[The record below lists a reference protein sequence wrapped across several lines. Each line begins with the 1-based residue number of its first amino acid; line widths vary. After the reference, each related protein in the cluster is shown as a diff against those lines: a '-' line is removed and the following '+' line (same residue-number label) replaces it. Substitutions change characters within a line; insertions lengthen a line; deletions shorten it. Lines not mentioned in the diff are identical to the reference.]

1 MLSLSRIS
9 KAHGARVLFRDLTL
23 QIRGGRRIALVG
35 GNGVGKTTL
44 LEILLGIQPPDS
56 GEVIRPAGT
65 RVGYLPQDL
74 ATEQRGTV
82 LEEALRGAEHI
93 TEIAEELHRLE
104 AAMADVGHPDHAK
117 AIDRYGEAQSRF
129 QQLGGYAI
137 EAEAHRVLAGLGFSS
152 EASGKAV
159 TELSGGWRMRL
170 ALARLLLSDPDVLV
184 LDEPTNHLDVDSVA
198 WLENHLAEWNG
209 ALLFVSHDR
218 DFIDAVATHI
228 VELADGQAVEYTG
241 GFAEFVVEREERI
254 ERVRSQAANQ
264 ARKVAQV
271 EKFVDRFRYKAT
283 KARQVQSRIKALE
296 KLEIINVTDSK
307 EIRARFAFPEPR
319 RANRVVVEAH
329 GVAAGYDG
337 QAVLAPFD
345 LAIERGRRFAIIGPN
360 GAGKTTMI
368 RTLLG
373 EIPAVAGEVA
383 LGSNV
388 DVARF
393 EQHQAEVLDHSK
405 KVHEEFRSAMPKGDT
420 RNLRTVLG
428 SFGFSGDAADRR
440 VGELSGG
447 EQTRLALAK
456 TMATPV
462 NLLVL
467 DEPTNHLD
475 LPSCDLL
482 EDALGAYPGTVLL
495 VTHDRHL
502 IRNVADGLID
512 VRDGTV
518 RVIDGVPDE
527 ILTRTAAQ
535 AAAASAGRSGG
546 AAGSATKSAKGAK
559 PAKAPRNEKGSQR
572 NAAAAP
578 AGARPATQAKGAG
591 GGSAG
596 SGSAGKAKKGA
607 ASKEQRK
614 ELNRVER
621 AWEKAEAKVAELS
634 ARLGDP
640 AIYADADKVKAL
652 VAEHEAAKDEAA
664 ELMEQWERLS
674 AAAD

>member
-1 MLSLSRIS
+1 VLSLSRIS

-152 EASGKAV
+152 EASGRAV

-198 WLENHLAEWNG
+198 WLENHLADWNG

-254 ERVRSQAANQ
+254 ERVRSQAASQ

-337 QAVLAPFD
+337 EAVLAPFD

-373 EIPAVAGEVA
+373 EIPPVAGEVA

-393 EQHQAEVLDHSK
+393 EQHQAEVLDQSK
-405 KVHEEFRSAMPKGDT
+405 KVHEEFRSAIPKGDT

-518 RVIDGVPDE
+518 RVIDGVPDDV
-527 ILTRTAAQ
+527 LTRTAAQ
-535 AAAASAGRSGG
+535 AAAASAGRSGTS
-546 AAGSATKSAKGAK
+546 ASATKSPK
-559 PAKAPRNEKGSQR
+559 PAKALRNEKGGQR
-572 NAAAAP
+572 NAAQAP
-578 AGARPATQAKGAG
+578 AGGRPATQAAK
-591 GGSAG
+591 GSAG
-596 SGSAGKAKKGA
+596 SGSAGKSKKGA

-640 AIYADADKVKAL
+640 AIYADPDKVKTL

-664 ELMEQWERLS
+664 ALMEQWEHLS
-674 AAAD
+674 ATAG

>member
-1 MLSLSRIS
+1 
-9 KAHGARVLFRDLTL
+9 
-23 QIRGGRRIALVG
+23 
-35 GNGVGKTTL
+35 
-44 LEILLGIQPPDS
+44 
-56 GEVIRPAGT
+56 
-65 RVGYLPQDL
+65 
-74 ATEQRGTV
+74 
-82 LEEALRGAEHI
+82 
-93 TEIAEELHRLE
+93 
-104 AAMADVGHPDHAK
+104 MADVGHPDHAK

-137 EAEAHRVLAGLGFSS
+137 EAEAHRVLAGLGF
-152 EASGKAV
+152 APDAGDRAV

-296 KLEIINVTDSK
+296 KLEIINVTDRK
-307 EIRARFAFPEPR
+307 EIKARFAFPEPR

-345 LAIERGRRFAIIGPN
+345 LTIERGRRFAIIGPN

-393 EQHQAEVLDHSK
+393 EQHQAEVLDQSK
-405 KVHEEFRSAMPKGDT
+405 KVHDEFRSAMPKGDP

-482 EDALGAYPGTVLL
+482 EDALSAYPGTVLL

-518 RVIDGVPDE
+518 RVIDGVPEE

-535 AAAASAGRSGG
+535 AAASSPGRQGAAVAAGATSRQDPQGRQVLQGRAATAAVTLSTAPKTGGRGGDRSLRPARSGG
-546 AAGSATKSAKGAK
+546 EPSSGKPEEGHGVEGAAQGAQ
-559 PAKAPRNEKGSQR
+559 PRRAGVGEGRGQGGRAVGPPRRSRDLRRSRRGQDPRRRPRGSQGR
-572 NAAAAP
+572 GRGAHGTVGAP
-578 AGARPATQAKGAG
+578 LGRRG
-591 GGSAG
+591 G
-596 SGSAGKAKKGA
+596 
-607 ASKEQRK
+607 
-614 ELNRVER
+614 
-621 AWEKAEAKVAELS
+621 
-634 ARLGDP
+634 
-640 AIYADADKVKAL
+640 
-652 VAEHEAAKDEAA
+652 
-664 ELMEQWERLS
+664 
-674 AAAD
+674 